1 MKKYCVFFL
10 LFAFPYSLFS
20 QGVGILSVGTTLE
33 SSKTIDYHKPMLT
46 FELDMFGIAPSNGFT
61 FFWNNSFSWA
71 KKDLQFISSE
81 ILLGATFRRDKA
93 LNISF
98 GLGPRMA
105 SSVNFGGLD
114 DPVHIISTLLGLGG
128 TFGLSYYFNDSF
140 GISLFASDFVCLD
153 TGTMRESRRIHNG
166 GEVIET
172 KPSYKISNTFSV
184 RAGVNFRIF
193 GSLRS
198 GYRSSGYSGGYSDD
212 REDYSVGSNSSHDS
226 NSTNGRTANT
236 YRLPTPQEIL
246 DELNLVR
253 TNPKGYVKYLKQRLA
268 SFVEDF
274 VYIDCV
280 GRRIISHE
288 GVDAVYECIEVL
300 ENTLPMGTLSMNE
313 NLCSSSIWL
322 AKDQAYHGTT
332 GHDGSDGSTM
342 TDRVKRS
349 GFTGRGWGENCAYGQ
364 YTARDFIMALLV
376 DDDVPSRGHRK
387 NILNSKYTQVGVGL
401 ATGHGTYNTV
411 LVTDFG
417 Y

>member
-1 MKKYCVFFL
+1 MKKYCVIFVLFL
-10 LFAFPYSLFS
+10 FPYFVFS
-20 QGVGILSVGTTLE
+20 QGVGILSIGTTLD
-33 SSKTIDYHKPMLT
+33 SSNKVGYHNPMLT

-61 FFWNNSFSWA
+61 FFWNNSVSWI
-71 KKDLQFISSE
+71 KNDLQFISSE
-81 ILLGATFRRDKA
+81 ILLGATFRRKKA

-105 SSVNFGGLD
+105 SPVNFGRVD

-140 GISLFASDFVCLD
+140 GISLFASDFLCLD
-153 TGTMRESRRIHNG
+153 TGMMKESRRMHNG
-166 GEVIET
+166 GVVRET
-172 KPSYKISNTFSV
+172 KSSYKMSNTFSV

-193 GSLRS
+193 GSS
-198 GYRSSGYSGGYSDD
+198 KTS
-212 REDYSVGSNSSHDS
+212 
-226 NSTNGRTANT
+226 GRTART

-253 TNPKGYVKYLKQRLA
+253 TNPKGYVKYLKEHLA

-274 VYIDCV
+274 VYIDGV
-280 GRRIISHE
+280 GRRMSCHE
-288 GVDAVYECIEVL
+288 GRAAVYECIEVL
-300 ENTLPMGTLSMNE
+300 ENTEPMGTLSMNE
-313 NLCSSSIWL
+313 NLCASAFWL

-332 GHDGSDGSTM
+332 GHDGSDGSTL
-342 TDRVKRS
+342 TDRVKRA
-349 GFTGRGWGENCAYGQ
+349 GFEGRGWGENCAYGQ
-364 YTARDFIMALLV
+364 YTARDFIMDLLI
-376 DDDVPSRGHRK
+376 DDNVPSRGHRD

-401 ATGHGTYNTV
+401 ATGHDTYNTV

>member
-1 MKKYCVFFL
+1 MKKYCMLFILFL
-10 LFAFPYSLFS
+10 FPYFLFS
-20 QGVGILSVGTTLE
+20 QGVGILSIGTTLE

-153 TGTMRESRRIHNG
+153 TGTMRESRRIHDG
-166 GEVIET
+166 GEMIET

-184 RAGVNFRIF
+184 RAGVNFRI
-193 GSLRS
+193 GGNLNS
-198 GYRSSGYSGGYSDD
+198 GYGRGYSGNSGGYS
-212 REDYSVGSNSSHDS
+212 GSSSSS
-226 NSTNGRTANT
+226 NRTSGRTANT

-253 TNPKGYVKYLKQRLA
+253 TNPQGYVKYLKQCLA

-274 VYIDCV
+274 VYIDGV
-280 GRRIISHE
+280 GRRMSCHE
-288 GVDAVYECIEVL
+288 GRAAVYECIEVL

-313 NLCSSSIWL
+313 NLCNSSIWL

-342 TDRVKRS
+342 TDRVKRA
-349 GFTGRGWGENCAYGQ
+349 GFIGMGWGENCAYGQ
-364 YTARDFIMALLV
+364 YTARDFIMALLI

-387 NILNSKYTQVGVGL
+387 NILNSKYTQVGIGL
-401 ATGHGTYNTV
+401 ATGHATYNTV

>member
-1 MKKYCVFFL
+1 MKKYCGIFVLFL
-10 LFAFPYSLFS
+10 FPYFVFS
-20 QGVGILSVGTTLE
+20 QGVGILSIGTTLD
-33 SSKTIDYHKPMLT
+33 SSNKLDYHKPMLT
-46 FELDMFGIAPSNGFT
+46 FELDAIGIAPSNGFT
-61 FFWNNSFSWA
+61 FFWNNSVSWA
-71 KKDLQFISSE
+71 KKDLQVVSSE

-105 SSVNFGGLD
+105 SPVKFGGLD

-128 TFGLSYYFNDSF
+128 TFGLSYYFNDLF
-140 GISLFASDFVCLD
+140 GISLFASDFLCLD
-153 TGTMRESRRIHNG
+153 TGPTHESRRTHHNG

-172 KPSYKISNTFSV
+172 KSSYKVSNTFSV

-198 GYRSSGYSGGYSDD
+198 GYNVGYSNDSG
-212 REDYSVGSNSSHDS
+212 DYS
-226 NSTNGRTANT
+226 NSTSGRTART
-236 YRLPTPQEIL
+236 YRLATAQEVL

-253 TNPKGYVKYLKQRLA
+253 TNPQGYVKYLKKHLA

-274 VYIDCV
+274 VYIDDV
-280 GRRIISHE
+280 GIRTISHE
-288 GVDAVYECIEVL
+288 GVAAVYECIEVL
-300 ENTLPMGTLSMNE
+300 ENTEPMGALSMNE
-313 NLCSSSIWL
+313 NLCASSLWL

-332 GHDGSDGSTM
+332 GHDGSDGSTL
-342 TDRVKRS
+342 TDRVKRA
-349 GFTGRGWGENCAYGQ
+349 GFEGMGWGENCAYGS
-364 YTARDFIMALLV
+364 YTARDFIMGLLI
-376 DDDVPSRGHRK
+376 DDNVPSRGHRD

-401 ATGHGTYNTV
+401 ATGHDTYNTV